1 MCSSDTL
8 FTKMPQMIR
17 YTANVA
23 GASPIL
29 NADQRRQIRKPR
41 TYHDGIEGDPCQWLD
56 DSSAIQRTAVAVA
69 IGIHV
74 DIYFDLLLGIEKRHH
89 HMCEMT
95 RRHNPSTLNK
105 LLVVAPKPVGHEMLR
120 EVDAVRDDVMG
131 RIGRFLDRVAP
142 ARP

>member
-105 LLVVAPKPVGHEMLR
+105 LLVVAPKPVGQYRCVEPWKIVQRTEKTQMRRCHR
-120 EVDAVRDDVMG
+120 Y
-131 RIGRFLDRVAP
+131 P
-142 ARP
+142 PQN